1 MAPAFPAGP
10 VLESCSEGL
19 CGRSAAVIGKKGGG
33 IGTTLVLAL
42 VIVVLS
48 VALGVGIGSF
58 DFMERVP
65 VIGSLLED
73 RPPRTT
79 TGPVVV
85 EGIQELDELATV
97 RWTESVLVTRESG
110 GTDLERTLTGER
122 VLLVATGDVEAGVNL
137 AELGEDDVRVERE
150 TVIIRLPEPE
160 ILSVNLDEEETRIYD
175 RDFGP
180 LNFRPDDGLVEEAR
194 DVALDK
200 IERAARDEDILDQA
214 EQNAENSIR
223 AFVTTL
229 GFGEVRFE

>member
-1 MAPAFPAGP
+1 M
-10 VLESCSEGL
+10 
-19 CGRSAAVIGKKGGG
+19 IGKKGGG

-42 VIVVLS
+42 IIVVLS
-48 VALGVGIGSF
+48 VALGAGIGSF
-58 DFMERVP
+58 HFVERVP
-65 VIGSLLED
+65 VIGSLFED

-85 EGIQELDELATV
+85 EGIQELDQLASV

-137 AELGEDDVRVERE
+137 AELGEDDVRVDGE
-150 TVIIRLPEPE
+150 TVTIRLPEPE
-160 ILSVNLDEEETRIYD
+160 VLSVSLDEEETRVYD

-200 IERAARDEDILDQA
+200 LEKAARDEDILDQA

-229 GFGEVRFE
+229 GFEEVRFE

>member
-1 MAPAFPAGP
+1 M
-10 VLESCSEGL
+10 
-19 CGRSAAVIGKKGGG
+19 IGKKGGG

-42 VIVVLS
+42 IIVVLS

-58 DFMERVP
+58 DFMQRVP
-65 VIGSLLED
+65 VIGPLLEE

-85 EGIQELDELATV
+85 EGIRELDELATV

-137 AELGEDDVRVERE
+137 AELGEDDVRVDRE
-150 TVIIRLPEPE
+150 TVTIRLPEPE
-160 ILSVNLDEEETRIYD
+160 ILSVSLDEEETRVYD

-200 IERAARDEDILDQA
+200 LERAARDEDILDQA
-214 EQNAENSIR
+214 DQNAENSIR

-229 GFGEVRFE
+229 GFEEVRFE

>member
-1 MAPAFPAGP
+1 MM
-10 VLESCSEGL
+10 
-19 CGRSAAVIGKKGGG
+19 GKKGGG
-33 IGTTLVLAL
+33 IGTTLVLAFI
-42 VIVVLS
+42 IVVLS

-58 DFMERVP
+58 DFMERMP

-85 EGIQELDELATV
+85 EGIQELDQLATV

-122 VLLVATGDVEAGVNL
+122 VLLVATGDVEAGVSL
-137 AELGEDDVRVERE
+137 AELGEDDVRVDGE
-150 TVIIRLPEPE
+150 TVTIRLPEPE
-160 ILSVNLDEEETRIYD
+160 ILSVSLEEEETRVYD

-180 LNFRPDDGLVEEAR
+180 LNFRPDDGLVEDAR

-200 IERAARDEDILDQA
+200 LENAARDENILDQA

-229 GFGEVRFE
+229 GFEEVRFE

>member
-1 MAPAFPAGP
+1 M
-10 VLESCSEGL
+10 
-19 CGRSAAVIGKKGGG
+19 IGKKVGG
-33 IGTTLVLAL
+33 IGTTFVLAL

-58 DFMERVP
+58 DFMERMP
-65 VIGSLLED
+65 VIGPLLED

-85 EGIQELDELATV
+85 EGIQELDQLATV

-122 VLLVATGDVEAGVNL
+122 VLLVATGDVEAGVSL
-137 AELGEDDVRVERE
+137 AELGEDDVRVDGEAV
-150 TVIIRLPEPE
+150 TIRLPEPE
-160 ILSVNLDEEETRIYD
+160 ILSVSLDEEETRVYD

-194 DVALDK
+194 DAALDK
-200 IERAARDEDILDQA
+200 IEKAARDEDILDQA
-214 EQNAENSIR
+214 EQNTENSIR
-223 AFVTTL
+223 AFVTSL
-229 GFGEVRFE
+229 GFKEVRFE

>member
-1 MAPAFPAGP
+1 M
-10 VLESCSEGL
+10 
-19 CGRSAAVIGKKGGG
+19 IGKKVGG

-42 VIVVLS
+42 IIVVLS

-65 VIGSLLED
+65 VIGPLWEV
-73 RPPRTT
+73 RPPQTT

-85 EGIQELDELATV
+85 EGIQELDQLATV

-122 VLLVATGDVEAGVNL
+122 VLLVATGDVEAGMNL
-137 AELGEDDVRVERE
+137 AELGEDDVRVDRE
-150 TVIIRLPEPE
+150 TVTIRLPEPE
-160 ILSVNLDEEETRIYD
+160 ILSVSLDEEETRVYD

-200 IERAARDEDILDQA
+200 IEKAARDEDILNQA

-229 GFGEVRFE
+229 GFEEVRFE

>member
-1 MAPAFPAGP
+1 M
-10 VLESCSEGL
+10 
-19 CGRSAAVIGKKGGG
+19 IGKKVGG
-33 IGTTLVLAL
+33 IGTTFVLAL

-58 DFMERVP
+58 DFMERMP
-65 VIGSLLED
+65 VIGPLLED

-85 EGIQELDELATV
+85 EGIQELDQLATV

-122 VLLVATGDVEAGVNL
+122 VLLVATGDVEAGVSL
-137 AELGEDDVRVERE
+137 AELGEDDVRVDGEAV
-150 TVIIRLPEPE
+150 TIRLPKPE
-160 ILSVNLDEEETRIYD
+160 ILFVSLDEEETRVYD

-194 DVALDK
+194 DAALDK
-200 IERAARDEDILDQA
+200 IEKAARDEDILDQA
-214 EQNAENSIR
+214 EQNTENSIR
-223 AFVTTL
+223 AFVTSL
-229 GFGEVRFE
+229 GFKEVRFE